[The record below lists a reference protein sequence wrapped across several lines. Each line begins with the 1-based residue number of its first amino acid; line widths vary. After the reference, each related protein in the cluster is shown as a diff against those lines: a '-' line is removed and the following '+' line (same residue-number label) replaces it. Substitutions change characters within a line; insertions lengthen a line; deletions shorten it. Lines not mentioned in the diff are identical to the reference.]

1 MLEKFLSI
9 CHGFVKTFLEEKF
22 KAFRSGFLAGT
33 VISLPFLFNVQG
45 LSHDL
50 IWIFPLK
57 LFMAVTFSFSTGLA
71 AKGANDVYNYFK
83 RKIFKSKN
91 KTNERKKSDEDDR
104 AA

>member
-1 MLEKFLSI
+1 MLEKFVSFCYGLI
-9 CHGFVKTFLEEKF
+9 KTFFEEKF
-22 KAFRSGFLAGT
+22 KAFRSGFLAGS

-57 LFMAVTFSFSTGLA
+57 LFMSATFSFCTGLT

-91 KTNERKKSDEDDR
+91 KNNERKKSEDDR